1 MRTDRRGL
9 TLIELLITIL
19 VAGILAAGVTSL
31 LLSSNRFEEKT
42 ESLRAARR
50 VSRAGVAALSNDLRM
65 VDPAWGIEAASAS
78 SITLRVPYATGLVC
92 TPSVFAQT
100 IAILPVDSVVLAT
113 PGYSGLAVRLTDGSW
128 SHATNGV
135 LTESGSWP
143 NACTTAGIQQITAPS
158 SAPNQRTRAYTVGLG
173 SVIGSPL
180 TVGSVVVLY
189 RRTRFYFGVSAQA
202 GLTGRMALWRQ
213 YLDSGTGAVELAA
226 PFDATAAFR
235 FYDLA
240 ATTAQDAVPSPLSNM
255 RGVELFLPGESDRTA
270 RQRTAPE
277 QADLRTAVFFVNRL
291 N

>member
-65 VDPAWGIEAASAS
+65 VDPGWGIEAASAS

-92 TPSVFAQT
+92 TAAGTPT

-113 PGYSGLAVRLTDGSW
+113 PGYSGVAVRLSDGSW
-128 SHATNGV
+128 SHATDGA
-135 LTESGSWP
+135 LTESGTWP
-143 NACTTAGIQQITAPS
+143 SACTTAGIQQITAPS
-158 SAPNQRTRAYTVGLG
+158 GAPNQRTRAYTIGTG
-173 SVIGSPL
+173 SVTGSPL
-180 TVGSVVVLY
+180 TVGAVVVLY
-189 RRTRFYFGVSAQA
+189 RRTRFYFGVSAQT

-213 YLDSGTGAVELAA
+213 YLDSGSGAVELAA
-226 PFDATAAFR
+226 PFDAAAAFR
-235 FYDLA
+235 FYNLA
-240 ATTAQDAVPSPLSNM
+240 ATTAQDAAPSPLSNM

-270 RQRTAPE
+270 RQRNAPE